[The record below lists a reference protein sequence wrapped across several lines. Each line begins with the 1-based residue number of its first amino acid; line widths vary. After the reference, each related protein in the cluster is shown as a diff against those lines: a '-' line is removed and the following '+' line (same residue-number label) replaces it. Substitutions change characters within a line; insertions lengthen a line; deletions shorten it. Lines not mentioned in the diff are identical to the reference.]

1 MISLQSWIM
10 LYCPRVL
17 KIQRVVISG
26 GNFKPDT
33 LKPKEVVS
41 LLLDDDELEK
51 KCAFAILFRF
61 LYRNFNE
68 EGGGGHR
75 ENNQLCFLLLQCVRD
90 RRRRGSRRSAA
101 RWRSARER
109 GRSTQRRYSATCF
122 LYLRGEFDFKLE
134 ERSECLIEIQ
144 PFVWCEVRGL
154 TKIIGCHSLGTIPVP
169 DFTAIWPVF
178 LELSCSRLKCW
189 TDGQDKRLN
198 TPHRRP

>member
-1 MISLQSWIM
+1 M

-61 LYRNFNE
+61 LYRNFKE
-68 EGGGGHR
+68 EGGGHR
-75 ENNQLCFLLLQCVRD
+75 ENNQLCFLLLQYVRD

-101 RWRSARER
+101 R
-109 GRSTQRRYSATCF
+109 
-122 LYLRGEFDFKLE
+122 
-134 ERSECLIEIQ
+134 
-144 PFVWCEVRGL
+144 
-154 TKIIGCHSLGTIPVP
+154 
-169 DFTAIWPVF
+169 
-178 LELSCSRLKCW
+178 
-189 TDGQDKRLN
+189 
-198 TPHRRP
+198 